1 MDNLCLHNLKIRT
14 TKMNLHRKY
23 IAPIVTELIIP
34 SQLVKKNTEMTQTK
48 EKPMLDQNR
57 LNNQLYSTF
66 VLPRMIEQ
74 NAMIHDTEVEVHH
87 GIILTT
93 YTIIHKTDIVLHIEI
108 DLVIPKVVPL
118 HTTLDHD
125 LTTTKETRDL
135 LALFVDPHKDHL
147 TDVTLVADI
156 IRLIFKR

>member
-1 MDNLCLHNLKIRT
+1 
-14 TKMNLHRKY
+14 
-23 IAPIVTELIIP
+23 
-34 SQLVKKNTEMTQTK
+34 
-48 EKPMLDQNR
+48 MLDQNR

-93 YTIIHKTDIVLHIEI
+93 NTIIHKTDIVLHIEI
-108 DLVIPKVVPL
+108 DLDIPKVVPL